1 MNTETLMLQKLQ
13 KDNEILT
20 QEIVTWK
27 DKFTDARDKSFD
39 LQALYDSSQA
49 RVAELLEEL

>member
-27 DKFTDARDKSFD
+27 DKFTDARDKSLD
-39 LQALYDSSQA
+39 LQAMYDSSQA

>member
-27 DKFTDARDKSFD
+27 DKFTDARDKSLD
-39 LQALYDSSQA
+39 LQAMYDSS
-49 RVAELLEEL
+49 